1 MAVRIEYVTTKL
13 PAPNMRGFF
22 RPTVSR
28 ARVIKLCGIK
38 HTSNMLEVGK
48 GTYKKFVIGPTAPY
62 MP

>member
-38 HTSNMLEVGK
+38 HGTEQVGE